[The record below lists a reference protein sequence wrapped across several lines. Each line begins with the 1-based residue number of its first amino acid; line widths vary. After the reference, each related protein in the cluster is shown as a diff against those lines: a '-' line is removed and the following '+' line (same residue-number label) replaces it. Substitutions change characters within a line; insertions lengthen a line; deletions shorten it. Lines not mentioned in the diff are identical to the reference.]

1 MQIAVLSF
9 AEILSENLESLRSA
23 ARVKGV
29 EFVEIEPTQLSLV
42 IGPAESS
49 VHYQGKLFTPQV
61 LIHRTV
67 AKFSHLIRPIIHVLG
82 NSGTLVLNDI
92 DSAIAS
98 RSKLDSALNFKEHS
112 LPFLES
118 QFHFRGEP
126 INIEIET
133 PLISKPVLGSQG
145 KGINFHPD
153 SKSAE
158 QYFEEMDRDIS
169 ERFVEPYL
177 VQQDLGSEVIDLRAH
192 VVGGRC
198 IGLMKRE
205 PTDKSRVANIAQG
218 GTGVPLPLTHPAA
231 ALAVKTVE
239 AFGLDYAGVDLLM
252 LDNKLFV
259 SEIDAWAGFVGIE
272 RVCEVSVSEAILD
285 LALER
290 VNNK

>member
-9 AEILSENLESLRSA
+9 AEILSENLESLRNA
-23 ARVKGV
+23 ASIKGV
-29 EFVEIEPTQLSLV
+29 ELVEIEPTQLSLV
-42 IGPAESS
+42 IGPTKNS
-49 VHYQGKLFTPQV
+49 VHYQGKPFTPQV

-67 AKFSHLIRPIIHVLG
+67 AKFSHLIRPIIRSLEA
-82 NSGTLVLNDI
+82 SGTNVLNDI
-92 DSAIAS
+92 ESAMAS
-98 RSKLDSALNFKEHS
+98 RSKLDSALIFKEHH

-118 QFHFRGEP
+118 QFLVRGEQM
-126 INIEIET
+126 NIETET

-158 QYFEEMDRDIS
+158 QYFAEMDRDIS

-177 VQQDLGSEVIDLRAH
+177 VQQDLGGEVIDLRAH

-218 GTGVPLPLTHPAA
+218 GTGVPIPLTHPAA
-231 ALAVKTVE
+231 ELAVKTVR
-239 AFGLDYAGVDLLM
+239 AFGLEYAGVDLLM
-252 LDNKLFV
+252 LDNKLYV

-285 LALER
+285 LAIER
-290 VNNK
+290 VKKK

>member
-9 AEILSENLESLRSA
+9 AEILSENLESLRNA
-23 ARVKGV
+23 ASIKGV
-29 EFVEIEPTQLSLV
+29 ELVEIEPTQLSLV
-42 IGPAESS
+42 IGPTKNS
-49 VHYQGKLFTPQV
+49 VHYQGKPFTPQV

-67 AKFSHLIRPIIHVLG
+67 AKFSHLIRPIIRSLEA
-82 NSGTLVLNDI
+82 SGTNVLNDI
-92 DSAIAS
+92 ESAMAS
-98 RSKLDSALNFKEHS
+98 RSKLDSALIFKEHH

-118 QFHFRGEP
+118 QFLVRGEQM
-126 INIEIET
+126 NIEIET

-158 QYFEEMDRDIS
+158 QYFAEMDRDIS

-177 VQQDLGSEVIDLRAH
+177 VQQDLGGEVIDLRAH

-218 GTGVPLPLTHPAA
+218 GTGVPIPLTHPAA
-231 ALAVKTVE
+231 ELAVKTVR
-239 AFGLDYAGVDLLM
+239 AFGLEYAGVDLLM
-252 LDNKLFV
+252 LDNKLYV

-285 LALER
+285 LAIER
-290 VNNK
+290 VKKK

>member
-1 MQIAVLSF
+1 MQIAVLSS

-29 EFVEIEPTQLSLV
+29 ELVEIEPTQLSLV
-42 IGPAESS
+42 IGPTKSS
-49 VHYQGKLFTPQV
+49 VHYQGNLFTPMV

-67 AKFSHLIRPIIHVLG
+67 AKFSHLMRPIIHSLEV
-82 NSGTLVLNDI
+82 SGTLVLNDI
-92 DSAIAS
+92 ESAMTS
-98 RSKLDSALNFKEHS
+98 RSKLDSALIFKEHN

-118 QFHFRGEP
+118 QFIFRGES
-126 INIEIET
+126 INVELET
-133 PLISKPVLGSQG
+133 LLISKPVLGSQG
-145 KGINFHPD
+145 KGINFHSD
-153 SKSAE
+153 SKNAE
-158 QYFEEMDRDIS
+158 QYFAETHRDLS

-177 VQQDLGSEVIDLRAH
+177 VQQDLGREVIDLRAH

-205 PTDKSRVANIAQG
+205 PTDNSRVANIAQG
-218 GTGVPLPLTHPAA
+218 GTGVPLSLTHPAA
-231 ALAVKTVE
+231 ELAVKTVR

-252 LDNKLFV
+252 LDKKLYV

-285 LALER
+285 FALER